1 MGLSCVKID
10 RRRAAFLVVIC
21 GVIAAGGALA
31 MIYRPSIAPIAKPD
45 ARLFSVDVIQRG
57 AALAAI
63 GDCIVCHTT
72 DAGAPY
78 AGGRALSTPFET
90 LYATNITPDEA
101 TGIGSWSREAF
112 MRAMRDV
119 VSRSGE
125 HLYPALPYEHFTH
138 VDGADGIHPPVGA
151 RGSYMPPFADSLAD
165 AAVAE
170 VAAYLRAR
178 YSSRAAWPKLA
189 SAAATARRQVVTP
202 EMSMTWNPSGTHLM
216 SMDQPIQIRR

>member
-21 GVIAAGGALA
+21 GVIAAGGAFA
-31 MIYRPSIAPIAKPD
+31 VIYRPSIAPIAKPD

-57 AALAAI
+57 AVLAAI

-78 AGGRALSTPFET
+78 AGGRALPTPFGT

-112 MRAMRDV
+112 MRAMRDG

-125 HLYPALPYEHFTH
+125 HLYP
-138 VDGADGIHPPVGA
+138 
-151 RGSYMPPFADSLAD
+151 SYMPPFADSLAD
-165 AAVAE
+165 AEVAE

-178 YSSRAAWPKLA
+178 YGSRAAWPKLA
-189 SAAATARRQVVTP
+189 SAAAAARKQVVTP